1 MKRVSTRVLSIFC
14 VLVLLLLSSV
24 TSFAAYDYPLLDL
37 VFTSAETL
45 YEETDGWSSNKL
57 VGTVTVDIQE
67 SATDLKMHSFSGCDN
82 LTSVY
87 INVEDPASNL
97 KMYGASYC
105 DSLTSVTIK
114 STGNVTIKAGAFKG
128 CLALEEVIF
137 DVEGTLTIETSSF
150 EGCTKLNEVDFS
162 NIGSLILYGEYCF
175 LGSGLKE
182 VNLLSN
188 FSYDC
193 DEEDRESADYGFFF
207 SGCENL
213 EKFTADIEEI
223 PVGLFW
229 ASDNLKS
236 AYLTQKVEKIE
247 WLGFGVCR
255 DPSTSANKYLPL
267 EDLVVYGYTNS
278 ATEEYC
284 DEYGIKFIP
293 VDSAEFNTIT
303 SSQSSTATIGTPT
316 SVTLSVAGFPETI
329 KLENPLG
336 SELTFAREDAE
347 IVTNESGEEWTVNLT
362 PMSEADTY
370 TVTSD
375 YGLADLCSTDEI
387 TVYAKEDT
395 RPPVIS
401 VETVTP
407 APIGETAQISV
418 TVKGSPEAIRF
429 VDENTKTISREKAQI
444 VENDDNS
451 ETWTVN
457 LLVNSDEQQFTVYAK
472 EETGWSEQGTDFTLK
487 AKVIVYS
494 TEIKDFAFEESL
506 DGVIYNGVNK
516 ITLTTANGVSKVQF
530 MKDGNTWTYTENNSE
545 VIEIDGQKYW
555 TIRMNFCTLGDN
567 TFDIRVRSPKTTF
580 EFADALNVT
589 VYSR

>member
-1 MKRVSTRVLSIFC
+1 MKKVEQKIISIILIMAVSLSALSLC
-14 VLVLLLLSSV
+14 VTASDFTV
-24 TSFAAYDYPLLDL
+24 DL
-37 VFTSAETL
+37 AFTSADTIEKA
-45 YEETDGWSSNKL
+45 EFKSNTL
-57 VGTVTVDIQE
+57 VGTVTFVANDTENPLIISE
-67 SATDLKMHSFSGCDN
+67 EAFRECEN
-82 LTSVY
+82 LTSVTFIGEGDIIISDNAFY
-87 INVEDPASNL
+87 KCTALE
-97 KMYGASYC
+97 
-105 DSLTSVTIK
+105 
-114 STGNVTIKAGAFKG
+114 NVT
-128 CLALEEVIF
+128 F
-137 DVEGTLTIETSSF
+137 DVEGSITFLEEAFMYCSSITELSF
-150 EGCTKLNEVDFS
+150 DNITQVLIKGHSCFYGIGIKELSLNQNVVFVDFYDSFWEEVMYSEFTFAYCSSLEELQLNCNTPGFGTFIGCTNLKAVCIPPTVTDLGRVSLGCDGLYAVEDFA
-162 NIGSLILYGEYCF
+162 LYGHTGSAAQDYC
-175 LGSGLKE
+175 
-182 VNLLSN
+182 
-188 FSYDC
+188 
-193 DEEDRESADYGFFF
+193 
-207 SGCENL
+207 
-213 EKFTADIEEI
+213 
-223 PVGLFW
+223 
-229 ASDNLKS
+229 
-236 AYLTQKVEKIE
+236 
-247 WLGFGVCR
+247 
-255 DPSTSANKYLPL
+255 
-267 EDLVVYGYTNS
+267 NS
-278 ATEEYC
+278 EH
-284 DEYGIKFIP
+284 IKFIP

-347 IVTNESGEEWTVNLT
+347 IVTNETGEQWTINLT

-370 TVTSD
+370 TITAD

-401 VETVTP
+401 VETITH

-472 EETGWSEQGTDFTLK
+472 DETGWLEQGTDFTLT

-516 ITLTTANGVSKVQF
+516 ITLTTANGVTKVQF
-530 MKDGNTWTYTENNSE
+530 MKNGNTWTYTENNSE

-567 TFDIRVRSPKTTF
+567 TYDIRVRSPKTTF
-580 EFADALNVT
+580 EIADTLNVT